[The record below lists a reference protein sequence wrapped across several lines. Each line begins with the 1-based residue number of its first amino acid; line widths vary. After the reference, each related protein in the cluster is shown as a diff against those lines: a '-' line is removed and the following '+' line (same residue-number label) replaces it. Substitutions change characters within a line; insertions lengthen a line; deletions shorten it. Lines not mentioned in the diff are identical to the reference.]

1 MALSLAT
8 PPGAYRGQVG
18 AAILASWECVG
29 TTSLCVDCEGGVE
42 VVDDDIL
49 GVERVP
55 LLVTKMDGNPGFA

>member
-1 MALSLAT
+1 M
-8 PPGAYRGQVG
+8 
-18 AAILASWECVG
+18 G